1 MGLTKSST
9 GTRLLENKFICF
21 KNENGFTV
29 ALAGNPNVGKSTIFN
44 SLTGMHQHTGNW
56 PGKTVANATG
66 DFSYNG
72 TNFLLVDIP
81 GTYSI
86 LSTSEE
92 EEIARDYICFG
103 KPDCTIIVVDATCL
117 ERNLNLVFQVMEITN
132 NVILCVNLLDEA
144 KKKKIKIDLDKLSS
158 ELGIP
163 VVGTTA
169 RKKKTLTNLI
179 KTLEKVCNGNIK
191 PNPKKVSYSKDIEKS
206 ISEISNILEV
216 ETSLPKQ
223 LYRWVSLKLLDGE
236 PKILNSIQE
245 NFSIDINKFDA
256 FKKLNGNFKDVIVSS
271 IMDKAE
277 KICKKVCTFEN
288 GNYSSR
294 DRKIDKILTSKY
306 LGFPIMILFL
316 GLIFWLTIVGANYPS
331 QILFSLFEWIQ
342 EKLFLFVNW
351 IGIPEWISNMLILG
365 IYQTLT
371 WVISVMLP
379 PMAIFFPL
387 FTILEDLGYLPRI
400 AFNMDGFFKKCCC
413 TGKQMITMCMGF
425 GCNAAG
431 CVGCRIINS
440 PRERLIAIITN
451 NFVPCNGRF
460 PFLIAVATIFIAGTM
475 NGIGATFIST
485 LAVIFVI
492 LLGIFLTLL
501 ISKILS
507 KTILKGM
514 PSSFVLELPPY
525 RKPQFGKVFIRS
537 IFDRTLFV
545 LGRAVSVAAPAGL
558 VIWLFANI
566 GFQDMS
572 LLDIIANFLTP
583 LANLMGLDGYILTA
597 FILGIPANEIV
608 LPIILMCYMGN
619 GSLVNLEDTYQI
631 GQILINNG
639 WTMLT
644 AINVMIFTCLHF
656 PCATTLLTIKKETG
670 SLKWTL
676 LSFIIPTV
684 CGVLI
689 CMLTT
694 LIYNLVV

>member
-191 PNPKKVSYSKDIEKS
+191 PNPKKVRYSKDIEKS

-351 IGIPEWISNMLILG
+351 IGIPDWISNMLILG

-400 AFNMDGFFKKCCC
+400 AFNMDGLFKKCCC